1 MSISKTLKAMSDPIR
16 RDILS
21 LLKRKGKLSAGEI
34 AQNFDVTNA
43 AISYHL
49 NLLKKADL
57 VFESKYKN
65 YVYYQINI
73 TVFQELTLWLKQFE
87 GEKNENTK

>member
-21 LLKRKGKLSAGEI
+21 LLKRKGELSAGEI
-34 AQNFDVTNA
+34 AQNFNITNA

-57 VFESKYKN
+57 VFETKYKN
-65 YVYYQINI
+65 YIYYQINI

-87 GEKNENTK
+87 GENNENTK

>member
-34 AQNFDVTNA
+34 AQNFNITNA

-57 VFESKYKN
+57 VFETKYKN
-65 YVYYQINI
+65 YIYYQINI

-87 GEKNENTK
+87 GENNENTK